1 MLTIIIPCYNE
12 KNINQS
18 VKIYRPNIKNNSI
31 NSWLGWVCWDISFI
45 YSYNRPDVEKKNG
58 YFIINK
64 LKNWIWLIRIYLKFR
79 FWFLVIIKKIQ
90 LKIF

>member
-31 NSWLGWVCWDISFI
+31 NSWPGWVC
-45 YSYNRPDVEKKNG
+45 
-58 YFIINK
+58 
-64 LKNWIWLIRIYLKFR
+64 
-79 FWFLVIIKKIQ
+79 
-90 LKIF
+90 